1 MSMTVGIS
9 YSLVQVA
16 RESNLE
22 NDIIYKK
29 YRFLD
34 NREGNI
40 NLDDKL
46 DLDKLIEL
54 STLGYNVK
62 NIRLSYLPSYVEN
75 SNGKIDKNK
84 LKNILYLLEQYRNQ
98 GIDILLVL
106 LHFTYPRNWVSIFD
120 KNFPKYFI
128 NHIENVKEIFSYVK
142 HICPINEPMNTYFIN
157 ILINPKGIFYLSRF
171 LKNVEEIQE
180 YIYDELKKEINIHFN
195 IYSIYSKN
203 IGIILNNLLKPFEY
217 QIKKLRNYYNVLDIN
232 YYGTFGFNL
241 YGKNYLGSKSLR
253 IINAYNPKDIQN
265 VIVSYKNLSGVNNI
279 LITETGLYAKNYE
292 EEKTRCKYIEEII
305 KYIKKISSDIPAFI
319 WTFGEIVNEWEKE
332 PGGGFGICYDRNNN
346 KKKIC
351 ENYIELFK
359 KYN

>member
-1 MSMTVGIS
+1 MTIGIS

-16 RESNLE
+16 RESNIE

-34 NREGNI
+34 NRRN
-40 NLDDKL
+40 NVDLDNKL

-54 STLGYNVK
+54 STLQYNVK
-62 NIRLSYLPSYVEN
+62 NVRLSHLPSYVEN
-75 SNGKIDKNK
+75 SDGKIDKNK
-84 LKNILYLLEQYRNQ
+84 LRNILYLLEQYRDQ
-98 GIDILLVL
+98 GIDVLLVL
-106 LHFTYPRNWVSIFD
+106 SHFTYPGNWISPFH
-120 KNFPKYFI
+120 KGFPKYFI

-142 HICPINEPMNTYFIN
+142 HICPINEPMNTYLIN
-157 ILINPKGIFYLSRF
+157 IQINPGGFFYLNRF
-171 LKNVEEIQE
+171 LENVEEIQE
-180 YIYDELKKEINIHFN
+180 YIYDEFKREKIIHFN

-203 IGIILNNLLKPFEY
+203 IGKIFNNFLKSFED

-241 YGKNYLGSKSLR
+241 YGKNYLGSKLLR
-253 IINAYNPKDIQN
+253 IINSYNPKDIQN
-265 VIVSYKNLSGVNNI
+265 VIFHYKKLSGVNDI
-279 LITETGLYAKNYE
+279 WITETGLYAKNYE
-292 EEKTRCKYIEEII
+292 EEKIRYKYIEEAI
-305 KYIKKISSDIPAFI
+305 KYIKNISSDIPVFI
-319 WTFGEIVNEWEKE
+319 WTFGDIVNEWKKE
-332 PGGGFGICYDRNNN
+332 PGGGFGICYDGNNI

>member
-1 MSMTVGIS
+1 MTIGIS

-16 RESNLE
+16 RESNLK
-22 NDIIYKK
+22 NDSIYKK

-34 NREGNI
+34 NRKFNI
-40 NLDDKL
+40 DLDNKS

-62 NIRLSYLPSYVEN
+62 NVRLSYLPSYVEN
-75 SNGKIDKNK
+75 SDKKIDKNK
-84 LKNILYLLEQYRNQ
+84 LRNILYLLERYRDL
-98 GIDILLVL
+98 GIDVFLVL

-120 KNFPKYFI
+120 KDFPKYFI

-142 HICPINEPMNTYFIN
+142 HISPINEPINEYWMNVQ
-157 ILINPKGIFYLSRF
+157 INPERFFYLNRF
-171 LKNVEEIQE
+171 LENVEEIQE
-180 YIYDELKKEINIHFN
+180 YVYDEFKREKIIHFN
-195 IYSIYSKN
+195 VYSIYSKN
-203 IGIILNNLLKPFEY
+203 IGIIINNFLKSFED

-241 YGKNYLGSKSLR
+241 YGKYYLGSKLPR
-253 IINAYNPKDIQN
+253 IINSYNPKDIQN
-265 VIVSYKNLSGVNNI
+265 VIFHYKKLSGVNNI
-279 LITETGLYAKNYE
+279 WITETGLYAKNYE
-292 EEKTRCKYIEEII
+292 EEKTRYKYIEEAI
-305 KYIKKISSDIPAFI
+305 KYIKKISSDIPVFI
-319 WTFGEIVNEWEKE
+319 WTFGDIVNEWKKE
-332 PGGGFGICYDRNNN
+332 PGGGFGICYDGNNI

>member
-1 MSMTVGIS
+1 MTIGIS

-16 RESNLE
+16 RESNLK

-34 NREGNI
+34 NSEGNI
-40 NLDDKL
+40 NLDNKL

-54 STLGYNVK
+54 STLQYNVK
-62 NIRLSYLPSYVEN
+62 NVRISYLPSYVEN
-75 SNGKIDKNK
+75 SDGKIDKNK
-84 LKNILYLLEQYRNQ
+84 LKNILYLLERYRDL
-98 GIDILLVL
+98 GIDVLLVL

-120 KNFPKYFI
+120 KDFSKYFI

-142 HICPINEPMNTYFIN
+142 HICPINEPMNTYLIN
-157 ILINPKGIFYLSRF
+157 VLINPKGIFYLNRF

-180 YIYDELKKEINIHFN
+180 KIYDELKKEKNIHFN
-195 IYSIYSKN
+195 VYSIYPRN
-203 IGIILNNLLKPFEY
+203 IGIIINNLLKPFEN

-232 YYGTFGFNL
+232 YYGTPGIIL
-241 YGKNYLGSKSLR
+241 DGINYLGSKLLR

-265 VIVSYKNLSGVNNI
+265 VIFHYKKLSVVDNI
-279 LITETGLYAKNYE
+279 WITETGLYAKNYK
-292 EEKTRCKYIEEII
+292 EEKTRYKYIEETI
-305 KYIKKISSDIPAFI
+305 KYTKKISSDIPVFI
-319 WTFGEIVNEWEKE
+319 WTFGDIVNEWRKE
-332 PGGGFGICYDRNNN
+332 LEGGFGICYDRNNI
-346 KKKIC
+346 KKEIC

>member
-1 MSMTVGIS
+1 MTVGIS

-29 YRFLD
+29 HRFLD
-34 NREGNI
+34 NRGNNI
-40 NLDDKL
+40 DLDNKL

-54 STLGYNVK
+54 STLQYNVK

-75 SNGKIDKNK
+75 SDEKIDKNK
-84 LKNILYLLEQYRNQ
+84 LKNILYLLEQYRDR
-98 GIDILLVL
+98 GIDTLLVL
-106 LHFTYPRNWVSIFD
+106 LHFTYPKNWASIFD

-128 NHIENVKEIFSYVK
+128 NHIENVKEIFSNVK
-142 HICPINEPMNTYFIN
+142 HICPINEPMNTYLMN
-157 ILINPKGIFYLSRF
+157 VLINPKGIFYLNRF
-171 LKNVEEIQE
+171 LENLEEIQE
-180 YIYDELKKEINIHFN
+180 HIYDEFKREKIIHFN
-195 IYSIYSKN
+195 VYSIYSKN
-203 IGIILNNLLKPFEY
+203 IGIIINNLLKSSED

-241 YGKNYLGSKSLR
+241 CGKNYLGSKLLR
-253 IINAYNPKDIQN
+253 IINSYNPKDIQN
-265 VIVSYKNLSGVNNI
+265 VIFHYKKLSGVNDI
-279 LITETGLYAKNYE
+279 WITEAGLYAKNYE
-292 EEKTRCKYIEEII
+292 EEKTRYKYIEEGI
-305 KYIKKISSDIPAFI
+305 KHIKNISSDIPVFI
-319 WTFGEIVNEWEKE
+319 WTFGDIVNEWRKE

-346 KKKIC
+346 KKEIC

>member
-1 MSMTVGIS
+1 MTIGIS

-29 YRFLD
+29 YSFLD
-34 NREGNI
+34 NRKVNI
-40 NLDDKL
+40 DLDNKL

-54 STLGYNVK
+54 STLQYNIK

-75 SNGKIDKNK
+75 SDGKIDKNK
-84 LKNILYLLEQYRNQ
+84 LRNILYLLEQYRDQ

-120 KNFPKYFI
+120 KDFPKYFI

-142 HICPINEPMNTYFIN
+142 HISPINEPINTYLIN
-157 ILINPKGIFYLSRF
+157 TQINPKGIFYLNRF

-180 YIYDELKKEINIHFN
+180 YIYDELKGEKIIHFDV
-195 IYSIYSKN
+195 YSLYPTN
-203 IGIILNNLLKPFEY
+203 IGIILNKFLKSSED

-232 YYGTFGFNL
+232 YYGIFGFNL
-241 YGKNYLGSKSLR
+241 HGKNYLGSKLLR
-253 IINAYNPKDIQN
+253 IINSYNPKDIQN
-265 VIVSYKNLSGVNNI
+265 VIFHYKKLSGVNDI
-279 LITETGLYAKNYE
+279 WITETGLYAKNYE
-292 EEKTRCKYIEEII
+292 EEKTRYKYIEEVI
-305 KYIKKISSDIPAFI
+305 KYIKKIYSNIPVFI
-319 WTFGEIVNEWEKE
+319 WTFGDIVNEWKKE
-332 PGGGFGICYDRNNN
+332 PGGGFGICYDGNII